1 MWQAIISG
9 VTLGCILALSV
20 GPVIFTIIKQSLVN
34 GHVGGFSFVAGVW
47 LSDIVMVVVANAFS
61 ALMAELTE
69 YTTVIAYFGSA
80 FLLLMGIFYLFFK
93 KVALR
98 TDAEG
103 QLIKFRKREMM
114 KIFVSGFLIN
124 TLNPSVL
131 LFWITTATAFAA
143 KYTFNERILL
153 FSICIAFNIIADVAK
168 VLLAGRLGNNLTIN
182 NISIINKVTG
192 VILVAFGVVLLY
204 TAIFVKDASVLTNH

>member
-34 GHVGGFSFVAGVW
+34 GHTGGFSFVAGVW

-61 ALMAELTE
+61 QLVAEITE
-69 YTTVIAYFGSA
+69 YTTVIAYCGAA
-80 FLLLMGIFYLFFK
+80 FLLLMGIYYLFFK

-98 TDAEG
+98 TDADG
-103 QLIKFRKREMM
+103 QSLRFSKREMM
-114 KIFVSGFLIN
+114 KIFSSGFLIN

-153 FSICIAFNIIADVAK
+153 FSVCIAFNIVADVAK
-168 VLLAGRLGNNLTIN
+168 VLLAGRLGAKLTIN

-192 VILVAFGVVLLY
+192 VILVAFGFALLY
-204 TAIFVKDASVLTNH
+204 TAIFVKDTSVLTNH

>member
-153 FSICIAFNIIADVAK
+153 FSICIAFNIVADVAK
-168 VLLAGRLGNNLTIN
+168 VLLAGRLGNKLTIN

>member
-153 FSICIAFNIIADVAK
+153 FSICIAFNIVADVAK
-168 VLLAGRLGNNLTIN
+168 VLLAGRLGAKLTIN

>member
-34 GHVGGFSFVAGVW
+34 GHTGGFSFVAGVW
-47 LSDIVMVVVANAFS
+47 LSDIVMVIIANAFS

-98 TDAEG
+98 TDAGG
-103 QLIKFRKREMM
+103 QMIKFRKREIM
-114 KIFVSGFLIN
+114 KIFSSGFLLN

-143 KYTFNERILL
+143 KYTFNERVLL
-153 FSICIAFNIIADVAK
+153 FSICIAFNIIADIAK
-168 VLLAGRLGNNLTIN
+168 VLLAGRLGNKLTIN

-192 VILVAFGVVLLY
+192 VILVAFGVALLY

>member
-9 VTLGCILALSV
+9 ITLGCILALSV

-34 GHVGGFSFVAGVW
+34 GHTGGFSFVAGVW
-47 LSDIVMVVVANAFS
+47 LSDIVMVVAANAFS
-61 ALMAELTE
+61 QLVAEITE
-69 YTTVIAYFGSA
+69 YTTVIAYCGAA
-80 FLLLMGIFYLFFK
+80 FLLLMGIYYLFFK

-98 TDAEG
+98 TDADG
-103 QLIKFRKREMM
+103 QSLRFSKKEMM
-114 KIFVSGFLIN
+114 KIFSSGFLIN

-131 LFWITTATAFAA
+131 LFWITTATAFGA

-153 FSICIAFNIIADVAK
+153 FSVCIAFNIVADVAK
-168 VLLAGRLGNNLTIN
+168 VLLAGRLGAKLTIN

-192 VILVAFGVVLLY
+192 VILAAFGFALLY
-204 TAIFVKDASVLTNH
+204 TAIFVKDTSVLTNH

>member
-47 LSDIVMVVVANAFS
+47 LSDILMVIVANAFS

-69 YTTVIAYFGSA
+69 YTTLIAYIGSA
-80 FLLLMGIFYLFFK
+80 FLLLMGVFYLFFK

-98 TDAEG
+98 TDADG

-131 LFWITTATAFAA
+131 LFWIINAAAFAT
-143 KYTFNERILL
+143 KYTFNERVIL

-168 VLLAGRLGNNLTIN
+168 VLLAGRLGNKLTIN

-204 TAIFVKDASVLTNH
+204 TAIFVKDAAVLTNH